1 MLRHQFWNSK
11 LLAKFAMLFSLRS
24 ARRPPRLS
32 EKFRGLDYRLWR
44 LASFL
49 SIFSAISVS
58 SVAAD
63 DQLPFDAASLDNR
76 IASYVAQLDDLS
88 FVAREKAM
96 QELAVIGCPA
106 IRPLAIKVLKGSPEA
121 AWRAKHSLELI
132 GTQGNEDT
140 FYKSIGVLQLFY
152 LAGSESLRGKIA
164 QLQQQWRLEQ
174 KKNAIDR
181 LRTLGATVLDPLEN
195 APAFANELDNFGGP
209 FFANDFL
216 MPAPAEI
223 VFSGD
228 STLPESNFKPRPEFK
243 KSTLNTVETTREI
256 DQILTA
262 SLAEN
267 RERILSDSADPS
279 EALDLT
285 PTDID
290 QARLLPIE
298 MRIQRMQIVAAA
310 RQNGDFLNFG
320 SGGGIT
326 VSLDE
331 RWQGSVED
339 LREMQKLTG
348 LSRIE
353 LSNFNPGAEQLA
365 ELSKLSSIT
374 ALKIVGTELSVD
386 EFAPLAELSQL
397 SELEFADRVIDAE
410 VLKKFSAS
418 KSLGHLSFTDCEI
431 GPTVLHELATYP
443 ALRSIFFEEM
453 QIESSIFQALESLD
467 NLNYVNLSICKFE
480 TAAYRKF
487 EAARPM
493 LQIAFTPQ
501 AFLGVRGGALNYDDL
516 AGCEIS
522 EVVADS
528 GAERGGLLVG
538 DQIESV
544 DGQPIERFEDLRL
557 HIAQHKVGE
566 ILTVVVSRDGKPIE
580 LKIELSQNQA
590 NRE

>member
-11 LLAKFAMLFSLRS
+11 LLAKFAMLFSLIS
-24 ARRPPRLS
+24 ARHPPRPS
-32 EKFRGLDYRLWR
+32 DGFRGLDCRWWR

-49 SIFSAISVS
+49 FIFSAIFVS

-63 DQLPFDAASLDNR
+63 DQLPFDAASLDNQ

-152 LAGSESLRGKIA
+152 LAGSDSLRGKIA

-174 KKNAIDR
+174 KKNAIAR

-195 APAFANELDNFGGP
+195 APAFANELNNLGGP

-216 MPAPAEI
+216 IPAQAEI

-228 STLPESNFKPRPEFK
+228 PTLPESNFKPRPEFK
-243 KSTLNTVETTREI
+243 KSTLNTVETTRQI
-256 DQILTA
+256 DQILSA

-267 RERILSDSADPS
+267 RERILTDSADPS
-279 EALDLT
+279 EAVDLA

-290 QARLLPIE
+290 QAQLLPIE
-298 MRIQRMQIVAAA
+298 MRIQRMQIFAA
-310 RQNGDFLNFG
+310 RQNGDFLNVG
-320 SGGGIT
+320 SGGGLT

-331 RWQGSVED
+331 RWQGTVDD

-365 ELSKLSSIT
+365 ELSKLSSVT
-374 ALKIVGTELSVD
+374 ALQIVGTELPVD

-397 SELEFADRVIDAE
+397 NELEFVGRVIDAK
-410 VLKKFSAS
+410 VLKGFSAS

-431 GPTVLHELATYP
+431 GPTVLNELATYP
-443 ALRSIFFEEM
+443 ALRSIFFQDM
-453 QIESSIFQALESLD
+453 QIESPIFLALERLE
-467 NLNYVNLSICKFE
+467 NLNYVNMSICKFE

-566 ILTVVVSRDGKPIE
+566 VLTVVVSRDGKPVE

>member
-1 MLRHQFWNSK
+1 MLRHQFWISK
-11 LLAKFAMLFSLRS
+11 LLAIFAMLFSLRTT
-24 ARRPPRLS
+24 RRPPNLPAR
-32 EKFRGLDYRLWR
+32 FREWGCGLRR

-49 SIFSAISVS
+49 FIFSVMSVTF
-58 SVAAD
+58 VAAD
-63 DQLPFDAASLDNR
+63 DQLPFDAASLDNQ

-96 QELAVIGCPA
+96 QQLAVIGGPA
-106 IRPLAIKVLKGSPEA
+106 IRPLAIKVLNGSPEA

-132 GTQGNEDT
+132 GTQGDEDT
-140 FYKSIGVLQLFY
+140 FFKSIGVLQLFY
-152 LAGSESLRGKIA
+152 LAGSESLRGKIV

-174 KKNAIDR
+174 KRNAIAR
-181 LRTLGATVLDPLEN
+181 LRVLGATVLDPLEN
-195 APAFANELDNFGGP
+195 APAFTNEPDNFGGP
-209 FFANDFL
+209 FFGNDFL
-216 MPAPAEI
+216 MPAQAEL
-223 VFSGD
+223 VFPGD
-228 STLPESNFKPRPEFK
+228 PLLPENNFKPRPEFK
-243 KSTLNTVETTREI
+243 KSTLNTVETTRQI
-256 DQILTA
+256 DQILSA

-267 RERILSDSADPS
+267 RERIFDDAADPLES
-279 EALDLT
+279 RDPT
-285 PTDID
+285 PADFD
-290 QARLLPIE
+290 QARQLQME
-298 MRIQRMQIVAAA
+298 VRIQRMQIVAAGG
-310 RQNGDFLNFG
+310 QNGDFLNFG
-320 SGGGIT
+320 SGAGIT

-331 RWQGSVED
+331 RWQGTVED
-339 LREMQKLTG
+339 LRELQKLAG
-348 LSRIE
+348 LSRVE

-365 ELSKLSSIT
+365 ELSKLSSVT
-374 ALKIVGTELSVD
+374 ALKIVGTELTVD

-397 SELEFADRVIDAE
+397 SELDFVGRVIDAK
-410 VLKKFSAS
+410 VLKMFSDS

-431 GPTVLHELATYP
+431 SPIALNELAKYP
-443 ALRSIFFEEM
+443 ALRSIFFQDM
-453 QIESSIFQALESLD
+453 QIESPIFLALERLE

-522 EVVADS
+522 EVVEDS
-528 GAERGGLLVG
+528 GAEKGGLLVG
-538 DQIESV
+538 DQIASV

-566 ILTVVVSRDGKPIE
+566 VLTVVVSRDGKPVE